1 MSTELFAQAAG
12 EGVASAPFTLTE
24 PTLVS
29 LTGQVNGLGAGMA
42 IKFDDANGVEVAR
55 LTAVEKAGVLPAGT
69 FVAVR
74 MGPHSI
80 GLKKA

>member
-1 MSTELFAQAAG
+1 MSTVLFAQAAG
-12 EGVASAPFTLTE
+12 EGAASAPFTLTE
-24 PTLVS
+24 ATLVS
-29 LTGQVNGLGAGMA
+29 LTGQVNGLGAGMV
-42 IKFDDANGVEVAR
+42 IKFDDANGAEIAR
-55 LTAVEKAGVLPAGT
+55 LTGVEKAGVLPAGT

>member
-1 MSTELFAQAAG
+1 MSTILFAQAAG
-12 EGVASAPFTLTE
+12 EGAASAPFILIE
-24 PTLVS
+24 STLVS
-29 LTGQVNGLGAGMA
+29 MTGEVNGLGAGMV
-42 IKFDDANGVEVAR
+42 IKFDDANGPEVAR
-55 LTAVEKAGVLPAGT
+55 LTSVEKAGTLAAGT

>member
-1 MSTELFAQAAG
+1 MSTVLFAQAAG
-12 EGVASAPFTLTE
+12 EGAASAPFTLTE
-24 PTLVS
+24 ATLVS
-29 LTGQVNGLGAGMA
+29 LTGQVNGLGAGMV
-42 IKFDDANGVEVAR
+42 IKFDDADGAEVAR
-55 LTAVEKAGVLPAGT
+55 LTGVEKAGVLPAGT